1 MTWQEMAAI
10 STVGVAGV
18 TIIGFILANHSN
30 IQVRL
35 KALEIE
41 VTGLKEAQEKTDS
54 KFDRI
59 MDKLESIS
67 IALSNKVDKH
77 NS

>member
-1 MTWQEMAAI
+1 MAWSEIAAI
-10 STVGVAGV
+10 CTVGVGVV
-18 TIIGFILANHSN
+18 TIGGVIIAFYTNVH
-30 IQVRL
+30 VRL

-41 VTGLKEAQEKTDS
+41 VQGLQEAQEKTDS